1 MPPFSGSSA
10 AVLQHAVGTWTL
22 AAPTM
27 AEFSVGNLG
36 KRVSGTIPVS
46 SAHFEVSENGSVRDV
61 YAVLDLSSIDT
72 GLAKRDADLR
82 KPRLLDLDN
91 HAKLTFSAT
100 QVTSLEQGWTVNG
113 LLTVKG
119 RTREI
124 TLDVTAEQPSEDTVL
139 VRLTGRLDRRH
150 YGIKAPRFLIG
161 ALVDLQIEAVFGR
174 RWS

>member
-22 AAPTM
+22 AGPTV
-27 AEFSVGNLG
+27 AEISVGNLG
-36 KRVSGTIPVS
+36 KRVSGTTPVS

-61 YAVLDLSSIDT
+61 YAVLDISSIDT
-72 GLAKRDADLR
+72 GLAERDSDLR
-82 KPRLLDLDN
+82 KPGLLDLDN
-91 HAKLTFSAT
+91 HPKLTFSAT
-100 QVTSLEQGWTVNG
+100 RVSAPEDRWTVNG

-119 RTREI
+119 ATREI
-124 TLDVTAEQPSEDTVL
+124 ALDVTVAQPSDDTAR

-161 ALVDLQIEAVFGR
+161 ALVDLQIEAVFSR
-174 RWS
+174 